1 MFLEPLNR
9 YWVFMIFISLGC
21 VLFFRLVHF
30 RFQQVPTQLLRQ
42 RKSQFGAAARRTS
55 KTAIGL
61 MYTIKARNNKV
72 SELAI
77 TIMFLFFQRGKT
89 E

>member
-1 MFLEPLNR
+1 
-9 YWVFMIFISLGC
+9 MILYFVGC
-21 VLFFRLVHF
+21 VLFSLSPFPDFNPVPRTYASANRNLV
-30 RFQQVPTQLLRQ
+30 QLQWKKKR
-42 RKSQFGAAARRTS
+42 
-55 KTAIGL
+55 AIGL

-77 TIMFLFFQRGKT
+77 TIMLFFVFQRGKT